1 MSDNYAYVIPK
12 ICRIMSK
19 NHPRIVA
26 ISRLVTRKDNFF
38 FSIKL
43 TYEKTEKLL
52 RNLDTK
58 KASQD
63 TDIPT
68 RIIKDSSY
76 IERLE

>member
-1 MSDNYAYVIPK
+1 
-12 ICRIMSK
+12 MSK

-68 RIIKDSSY
+68 RIMKDSSY
-76 IERLE
+76 IERLERYAN